1 VKHVT
6 DNVGKT
12 VGATSRNLNK
22 TVTNTTGGLKNTL
35 TDTTTAA
42 GKGDILGLGTGLTG
56 GVGQTVSGAG
66 QGLVSRSRPLYRRF
80 INLCI
85 AGRHA

>member
-1 VKHVT
+1 MIGTGRPVKHVT

-12 VGATSRNLNK
+12 VGTTSRNLNK
-22 TVTNTTGGLKNTL
+22 TVTNTTGGLKDTL

-56 GVGQTVSGAG
+56 GVGKTVSGAG
-66 QGLVSRSRPLYRRF
+66 QGLVSYFCSF
-80 INLCI
+80 
-85 AGRHA
+85 HDHFVH